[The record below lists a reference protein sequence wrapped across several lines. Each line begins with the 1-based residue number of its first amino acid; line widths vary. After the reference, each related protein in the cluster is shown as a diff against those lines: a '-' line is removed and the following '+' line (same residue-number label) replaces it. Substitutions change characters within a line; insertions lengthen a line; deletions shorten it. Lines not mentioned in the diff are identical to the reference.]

1 MESLLLALNSTSIV
15 LLLASSSLAR
25 LSTLYSSV
33 LFVFYILFIFP
44 ILILINMA
52 ENGVHEIA
60 DQLET
65 LTAQSP
71 VAQDA
76 SHVSASQAE
85 ATEYASQDSF
95 LNSPEGLTHAFLVQ
109 LSLISLRSM
118 KHSCKMMSL
127 CLSRFRPEVTS

>member
-1 MESLLLALNSTSIV
+1 MELLLLVLNSTSIV
-15 LLLASSSLAR
+15 LLLASSSLVC
-25 LSTLYSSV
+25 LSTLYLSV
-33 LFVFYILFIFP
+33 LFVFYILFIFS

-71 VAQDA
+71 APQDA
-76 SHVSASQAE
+76 SHVPTSQVE

-95 LNSPEGLTHAFLVQ
+95 LHAPE
-109 LSLISLRSM
+109 
-118 KHSCKMMSL
+118 
-127 CLSRFRPEVTS
+127 